1 MRKKVLF
8 TIFLM
13 QVFLLNGQPLQLIPS
28 PANFDGKNRV
38 LSVKSWIV
46 ECESPGEQVFRQF
59 ADQVKECGVDF
70 PFHVQEKDEPANL
83 FLRYSHNNKL
93 SGDESYQIRIDP
105 HKVVI
110 EASSDVGIFY
120 ALQTLAQLTE
130 ANLAGS
136 ESRIPCLK
144 ITDQPRFGWRGLML
158 DESRHFFGK
167 QKVKQLLDWMAFYK
181 LNRFHWHLTDVP
193 GWRIEIKKYPELTT
207 VGGIGNHTDP
217 KAAARFYT
225 QEDIREIVQYANER
239 FIEIIPEIDMP
250 GHARAANRAYPEF
263 SGGGSERFPDFTFNP
278 GNEKTYGYLTDILR
292 EVAQLFPSKY
302 IHLGGDEVHFGNQ
315 QWNTDVHVQ
324 ALMEKNHLKNL
335 QEVEFYFIKRM
346 TDSIAALNKTM
357 IGWDEIISAGVD
369 PGKCMV
375 MWWRH
380 NKPEQLS
387 EGLGKGYQTIMCP
400 RIPLYFD
407 FVQDSTHT
415 SGRKWEGDFATLK
428 KILEF
433 SRMYREPIA
442 KFPGLIVGLQADL
455 WSETIHSGERL
466 DYMTYPRIAGLAEI
480 AWSDNLATDYN
491 EFLIR
496 LKPSLNL
503 FKKKNISYFNPENPE
518 TTPEIKGPAP
528 LLPVE

>member
-1 MRKKVLF
+1 MRKKMLLA
-8 TIFLM
+8 IFMM
-13 QVFLLNGQPLQLIPS
+13 QGILLNGQPWQLIPS
-28 PANFDGKNRV
+28 PTKLDSKAGV
-38 LSVKSWIV
+38 LSATSWTM
-46 ECESPGEQVFRQF
+46 ESQSAGEQVFSRF
-59 ADQVKECGVDF
+59 ADQIRKCGIDF
-70 PFHVQEKDEPANL
+70 PFQVQETGQSANL
-83 FLRYSHNNKL
+83 FLRYSRNKKL
-93 SGDESYQIRIDP
+93 SGNESYRIRIDSR
-105 HKVVI
+105 KAII
-110 EASSDVGIFY
+110 EASTDTGMFY
-120 ALQTLAQLTE
+120 ALQTLAQLTNADLSHGE
-130 ANLAGS
+130 TK
-136 ESRIPCLK
+136 IPCLK
-144 ITDQPRFGWRGLML
+144 ITDQPRLGWRGLML

-193 GWRIEIKKYPELTT
+193 GWRIEIKKYPRLTT
-207 VGGIGNHTDP
+207 VGGIGTHSDP
-217 KAAARFYT
+217 IAPAQFYT
-225 QEDIREIVQYANER
+225 QDDIREIVQYAADR
-239 FIEIIPEIDMP
+239 FIEVIPEIDMP

-278 GNEKTYGYLTDILR
+278 GNEKTYGYLTDILK
-292 EVAQLFPSKY
+292 EVTQLFPSRY

-315 QWNTDVHVQ
+315 QWNTDAHVQ
-324 ALMEKNHLKNL
+324 TLMEQNHLKNL
-335 QEVEFYFIKRM
+335 QDVEFYFIKRM

-380 NKPEQLS
+380 NKPEQLF
-387 EGLGKGYQTIMCP
+387 EGLEKGYQTVMCP

-415 SGRKWEGDFATLK
+415 SGRRWEGDFATLK

-433 SRMYREPIA
+433 SAIYREPLSE
-442 KFPGLIVGLQADL
+442 FPGLIVGLQADL

-480 AWSDNLATDYN
+480 AWSENMAPDYN

-496 LKPSLNL
+496 LRPSLNL
-503 FKKKNISYFNPENPE
+503 FKKKNISYFDPENPE
-518 TTPEIKGPAP
+518 ETPEIKGPVPLAP
-528 LLPVE
+528 AE